1 MLSPELTLSKP
12 VKLSFSLSF
21 WRSSSFS
28 RFDSMISLFSCY
40 ERLNKGTSPDF
51 EMVPAFMAIYH
62 GAVALFGS
70 YALPDSITPWDPKT
84 PYLKAIGDAAN
95 GYAYEEYLKQREV
108 YGTSPAFYLDCAGW
122 FFKAKETML
131 AIRILSN
138 LSEMKLED
146 VGLWRTMGWRLRE
159 AGAYEEAIAVFRES
173 GLIVEKSLLRE
184 RVSSFPSYTGV
195 YDRGAKTALR
205 ASLEEAD
212 FSVYETLGG
221 LSCRGATDTLTVNHD
236 FTFSYS
242 VDGGSRGTP
251 SVLYADAKANGN
263 LIGDSAERKAL
274 KEAAEDFF
282 DRIGLTPPKR
292 AQYAITLEDAYRDG
306 NMILIRVCQTVRG
319 RKTQN
324 FSYLLYS
331 ADVVWAADGTFAP
344 SAASEKTSAACV
356 GLLDLLF
363 SEKRYFDQQAKE
375 GKPD

>member
-1 MLSPELTLSKP
+1 MNWK
-12 VKLSFSLSF
+12 
-21 WRSSSFS
+21 
-28 RFDSMISLFSCY
+28 
-40 ERLNKGTSPDF
+40 N
-51 EMVPAFMAIYH
+51 
-62 GAVALFGS
+62 
-70 YALPDSITPWDPKT
+70 
-84 PYLKAIGDAAN
+84 LKAFALVLLLLADIFFLAAI
-95 GYAYEEYLKQREV
+95 LKRNR
-108 YGTSPAFYLDCAGW
+108 A
-122 FFKAKETML
+122 AKEYDDAL
-131 AIRILSN
+131 VS
-138 LSEMKLED
+138 
-146 VGLWRTMGWRLRE
+146 
-159 AGAYEEAIAVFRES
+159 EAIAVFRES

-282 DRIGLTPPKR
+282 DRIGLMPPKR

-375 GKPD
+375 GKPDYHLLASVEYEYKLYFDAAGGFYFLPVCRLTYLNGEQHLYQCITGERLPEDI